1 MKKFFSL
8 LMFTCL
14 LLFGSITVAA
24 DEISSIDSVTSGV
37 ADTGETHYGKSDKEI
52 TVSKES
58 YKIAVLP
65 YVDNSG
71 LEGRSREMAANAV
84 KESLKEKYP
93 DKKHAPYTI
102 ASAKEVQA
110 ALQQHPF
117 ENADAPVLDELVA
130 VGQAVGADRIIYLAM
145 LPVRQ
150 KETGVM
156 IIAGTQTYSAVVT
169 MKMKCVDVT
178 AGKYL
183 FNQNVEDIGSSSSV
197 NFWKIGQP
205 SRAKA
210 VKRGTLNCM
219 RDFLTVFD

>member
-1 MKKFFSL
+1 MKKFL
-8 LMFTCL
+8 GL
-14 LLFGSITVAA
+14 LLCSCWLFLGAA
-24 DEISSIDSVTSGV
+24 PALAAEISSIDSVTAGV
-37 ADTGETHYGKSDKEI
+37 ADTGETHYGKSDKDI
-52 TVSKES
+52 TVSQES

-84 KESLKEKYP
+84 KECLKDKYP
-93 DKKHAPYTI
+93 DKKNAPYTI

-110 ALQQHPF
+110 ALQQYPF
-117 ENADAPVLDELVA
+117 ENTDAPVLDELVA
-130 VGQAVGADRIIYLAM
+130 VGRAMGADRVIYLAM